1 MLIPGIGTAR
11 VLVAPARRLRHDGP
25 IHRIRQPH
33 ETLGGPVPLGVLGI
47 PVLVVR
53 VDIERP
59 AAGEIPVQ
67 PVAETHLEL
76 GVGTQAAIDLG
87 DPVAHA
93 DPVCREIRADAHRPL
108 RVPHIIFEARWLGR
122 IEADPVILMRPVGI
136 AYIEIG
142 NHVVDEIVDIDVM
155 REGGIRR
162 AIRIATLDPLVG
174 RIGLQ
179 PLAGQREH
187 GAPGLGVA
195 VGGRAVGV
203 GVPIL
208 LLSSEIGG
216 RERMIRPL
224 DGIVEA
230 PVDTVDIDVDEALV
244 GGDIAHGKN
253 GLTPKGIADKK
264 RVIPG
269 SAPLPAIV

>member
-1 MLIPGIGTAR
+1 
-11 VLVAPARRLRHDGP
+11 
-25 IHRIRQPH
+25 
-33 ETLGGPVPLGVLGI
+33 
-47 PVLVVR
+47 
-53 VDIERP
+53 
-59 AAGEIPVQ
+59 
-67 PVAETHLEL
+67 
-76 GVGTQAAIDLG
+76 
-87 DPVAHA
+87 
-93 DPVCREIRADAHRPL
+93 
-108 RVPHIIFEARWLGR
+108 
-122 IEADPVILMRPVGI
+122 MRPVGI

-174 RIGLQ
+174 RFGLQ

-264 RVIPG
+264 RVIPR
-269 SAPLPAIV
+269 SAPLPAIIGVGPQDDGVEALGRIVTKEGVAKLRVAVDLPEEKTQRVFLRQPMAAKSPTLDPDSAIDLEAVLTIGIEQFDRAATLPGPSP